1 MKISKKAVSLL
12 LAATMILS
20 CVAIAIPFISFD
32 ALAADIEINGVTQ
45 ERVVSDYA
53 TTYDKYAAEFLN
65 GHSQPTNIVIPGLS
79 TDDDYVTQGMAYYP
93 QKDWMLITAYHGNTA
108 ETGVQPS
115 MVFCIDNATGEFV
128 AMFSFKN
135 IDGSANTD
143 HGGGIAI
150 SENNIYYA
158 CGDMDR
164 KIAYAPL
171 YALDGIENEADKY
184 REIQLVD
191 EQDFYEIGSVTKS
204 SKTAYT
210 AYVCYDQGVLWT
222 GNFYDEGAILGIVA
236 ADYNAPANDAAN
248 SMVWGY
254 RLSGSTPAEEWANL
268 MGATGKDC
276 QGNPSYVVALHSEID
291 DVQYAVVDN
300 GKIYISQSYGTG
312 KGTLSVSVG
321 GMDDYSHLCVADID
335 LSVPGNKTITFKT
348 DANGNTRT
356 VNDAY
361 EINWY
366 QSFDFMPMS
375 EGLCVI
381 NDYVFM
387 TFESACNKY
396 LHNAG
401 AMGNC
406 NMPVDVVWKMD
417 QHALMGEERPDDCAS
432 MYYDKVTSL
441 SQIEDGEE
449 YMIIYESPEKDPVT
463 MKNYLY
469 ALSSNG
475 GFHDYKLAKRYAAS
489 NEGYAGAVGH
499 VIKNYE
505 ITDDRL
511 YLHDPENDDL
521 VENRWTITGANSG
534 NLRIK
539 SASTYFSNYRNFYFN
554 KDVIAMT
561 NDASAD
567 LNNLGIMEAGN
578 GSFYLYYDTN
588 GTATAGGE
596 TYLWCNDFSVAGYE
610 AAVNN
615 WYTNKAASNAKMYS
629 DLKETKGTFH
639 TDGLGTTNVIGQSV
653 GENVYLRQL
662 HIYKRVPDYYS
673 STVENRVFTDLNAE
687 LQADGTYKI
696 VMETY
701 ATDPTQYQ
709 MVDERPTD
717 FIFVVDA
724 SGSMTNNAD
733 VIEYTNTK
741 TEGVKFNHI
750 EDESNV
756 WYVYHEGEYCR
767 LENHKY
773 ETGKWSGFLSKEY
786 CHCVTFRTSDGRKF
800 HLTPDG
806 FVDTTLQ
813 GDGPKGANNICLT
826 SGVGIRGGGGDEVHW
841 TGKIYER
848 KTKTRLD
855 GMKGALSNLIDSIA
869 GMNADHRMAVVTFGS
884 DGNDTASDSI
894 SNTWR
899 NTGLYTNSSTTM
911 VQYSGSGT
919 ITNEAYA
926 NVFYNKSQKETV
938 KSIINAID
946 TTTGDPDTFVNYGF
960 DMANNIIDN
969 SDATYVTAKDMS
981 ATTNRNVCIIMLT
994 DGIPG
999 KGGDNTTSA
1008 TNVANESIKIAKEL
1022 KAKGAYI
1029 YTIQLGNNSMDGFN
1043 MHNYLEYVSSNYL
1056 VAENMTTPGSRNTD
1070 RIDYHYDLNFTSFT
1084 SADILSKTLM
1094 ESIRDNNTNATA
1106 LLGPESV
1113 IYQQLTDAFI
1123 IPEDATVKTELVDG
1137 YYDAIGRLTFDD
1149 ENGTLAPST
1158 ITSTLT
1164 KNDRQLYVKGYD
1176 YSARYIGDRKP
1187 GQKLRVTITG
1197 VLANGEAE
1205 NIINTS
1211 INDTS
1216 TTAVWESI
1224 DHEVPFKYFPYK
1236 TFSIP
1241 EYNYVLD
1248 FGFQM
1253 LDTDV
1258 NGTLIATSDTLS
1270 KLDTTKYPTE
1280 AANGMVKISTNNSDL
1295 IYSHNPEV
1303 KKDSAYVL
1311 IQRTEGENPENNYD
1325 WFKINVSPASNV
1337 YYEQSGFTPVAAG
1350 DNAKWAD
1357 DGNQTFTTQDLT
1369 DSKTDTYGF
1378 DTHYADSSNGY
1389 SNGVASKV
1397 TINKNARKSDAQ
1409 TFEFYGTGFD
1419 LVSACGSR
1427 TGTLAVKVTNTKTNK
1442 VEKAYLVDT
1451 YYRDTNIV
1459 SSNYGLLYQV
1469 PVVSFTS
1476 EEAANFKVEVTALYL
1491 SSSNALKPWKKEV
1504 VETNSVDE
1512 IEAFAVVAEDNS
1524 SIYDE
1529 LAELGMDDLANAE
1542 LELVWFDE
1550 NSVLNGGT
1558 GAFGAES
1565 DVEMAAESIDRDL
1578 ACYLDGFRI
1587 YHPLGSDSTNYIA
1600 SEQNATY
1607 INVINNIGDTDD
1619 FITSG
1624 TDISSLAY
1632 IVPTSEGSPSFNFA
1646 NYQKYGPQ
1654 NEFYLNPGSGALAFN
1669 VQLSNTAEVHLGLR
1683 AVTGTASV
1691 TIGSGNGDTTQK
1703 TFEIN
1708 SATEMYYDITEL
1720 LDVDQNTG
1728 IATITIRNTGTAG
1741 MLAVNN
1747 IKMTQNGAVAAISED
1762 DINMFSLAMNA
1773 PVEEAFVVNGTVTT
1787 EKAEEPSQE
1796 PEVPA
1801 EKTFIEKAIAF
1812 FKNIFAMVVGF
1823 VSDVIVSIS
1832 KGGLF
1837 NGAIY

>member
-1 MKISKKAVSLL
+1 MKTSKRIVSLL
-12 LAATMILS
+12 LTASMILS
-20 CVAIAIPFISFD
+20 CFAVAIPFFKLEAS
-32 ALAADIEINGVTQ
+32 AADIITINGVSQ
-45 ERVVSDYA
+45 ERIVGTDGSYQ

-79 TDDDYVTQGMAYYP
+79 NEDDYVTQGMAYYP

-108 ETGVQPS
+108 EAATANPS
-115 MVFCIDNATGEFV
+115 MVFCIDNVTGEFV
-128 AMFSFKN
+128 AMFSFIN
-135 IDGSANTD
+135 VDGTANTD

-158 CGDMDR
+158 CGDKDR

-171 YALDGIENEADKY
+171 SALDGIENEADKY
-184 REIQLVD
+184 REIQLVA

-204 SKTAYT
+204 DKTAYT

-222 GNFYDEGAILGIVA
+222 GNFYDEGAVLGFIA

-276 QGNPSYVVALHSEID
+276 QGNPSYVVALSDNIK

-312 KGTLSVSVG
+312 KGTMSVSVG
-321 GMDDYSHLCVADID
+321 GMDDYSHLTVADID

-348 DANGNTRT
+348 DANGTTRT

-361 EINWY
+361 HVNWY
-366 QSFDFMPMS
+366 QTFDFMPMS

-387 TFESACNKY
+387 TFESACYKY
-396 LHNAG
+396 REKAG
-401 AMGNC
+401 VMGNC
-406 NMPVDVVWKMD
+406 QMPVDVVWKMD
-417 QHALMGEERPDDCAS
+417 QHALLGEERPDDCAS

-463 MKNYLY
+463 MKNYIY

-475 GFHDYKLAKRYAAS
+475 GFHDYKLAKRYATGS
-489 NEGYAGAVGH
+489 EGYAGAVGH
-499 VIKNYE
+499 VIKDYE
-505 ITDDRL
+505 ITDGRL

-521 VENRWTITGANSG
+521 VENRWTITGANTG

-561 NDASAD
+561 NDASND
-567 LNNLGIMEAGN
+567 LNNIGIMEAGN

-610 AAVNN
+610 TKVNN

-629 DLKETKGTFH
+629 GLKETKGTFH
-639 TDGLGTTNVIGQSV
+639 TDGLGTNNVIGQSV
-653 GENVYLRQL
+653 GENVYLGQL

-709 MVDERPTD
+709 MVEERPTD

-724 SGSMTNNAD
+724 SSSMTNNSD
-733 VIEYTNTK
+733 VYTYTSQGVQNITFNNV
-741 TEGVKFNHI
+741 EGGGKFI
-750 EDESNV
+750 YYD
-756 WYVYHEGEYCR
+756 GEYCELSR
-767 LENHKY
+767 HKY
-773 ETGKWSGFLSKEY
+773 HNGDGFIGIGRTY
-786 CHCVTFRTSDGRKF
+786 YHCVDFRTSDNRVF
-800 HLTPDG
+800 HLTPNG
-806 FVDTTLQ
+806 IVDTTLQ
-813 GDGPKGANNICLT
+813 GDGPDGTDNICKT
-826 SGVGIRGGGGDEVHW
+826 TGVGQNKGGGDTSHGSYEIFSR
-841 TGKIYER
+841 TGE
-848 KTKTRLD
+848 TRLA
-855 GMKGALSNLIDSIA
+855 GMKRAMGSLIDSIA

-884 DGNDTASDSI
+884 DAADDVA
-894 SNTWR
+894 WL
-899 NTGLYTNSSTTM
+899 NTGLYTNTSTAM

-919 ITNEAYA
+919 ITPEAYSS
-926 NVFYNKSQKETV
+926 VFYNKDQKNTV
-938 KSIINAID
+938 KNIINAID
-946 TTTGDPDTFVNYGF
+946 TSSKGDSDTFVNYGF

-999 KGGDNTTSA
+999 KGGSDITSA

-1022 KAKGAYI
+1022 KAKGAYV
-1029 YTIQLGNNSMDGFN
+1029 YTVQLGNNNMDGFN

-1070 RIDYHYDLNFTSFT
+1070 RIDYHYDFNLSSFT
-1084 SADILSKTLM
+1084 TDDVLSAALVS
-1094 ESIRDNNTNATA
+1094 SIKDNSGNATA
-1106 LLGPESV
+1106 ILGPDAV
-1113 IYQQLTDAFI
+1113 IYQKLTDAFI

-1205 NIINTS
+1205 DIINTS

-1241 EYNYVLD
+1241 EYNYALD
-1248 FGFQM
+1248 FGFDM
-1253 LDTDV
+1253 LDVDV
-1258 NGTLIATSDTLS
+1258 NGELIAVSDTLS
-1270 KLDTTKYPTE
+1270 KLDTTKYPVESTT
-1280 AANGMVKISTNNSDL
+1280 GMVAIQTTGENSHRNL

-1311 IQRTEGENPENNYD
+1311 IYRDEGENPENKYD
-1325 WFKINVSPASNV
+1325 WFKINIVPASNI
-1337 YYEQSGFTPVAAG
+1337 YYEQDGFKTGASGKAEWTNDGTPA
-1350 DNAKWAD
+1350 
-1357 DGNQTFTTQDLT
+1357 QTYQDL
-1369 DSKTDTYGF
+1369 SVAETDTYGY
-1378 DTHYADSSNGY
+1378 DSHYANGKNAHSNG
-1389 SNGVASKV
+1389 AAKKV
-1397 TINKNARKSDAQ
+1397 TISKTNNKSATQ

-1419 LVSACGSR
+1419 LVSACGAT
-1427 TGTLAVKVTNTKTNK
+1427 TGTLAVKVSDKDGK
-1442 VEKAYLVDT
+1442 LVKAYLVDT
-1451 YYRDTNIV
+1451 YCSDTSLTTGEDGLLCQVPIV
-1459 SSNYGLLYQV
+1459 S
-1469 PVVSFTS
+1469 F
-1476 EEAANFKVEVTALYL
+1476 ANDTGIAEKYKVEVTAIYL
-1491 SSSNALKPWKKEV
+1491 STSNALKPV
-1504 VETNSVDE
+1504 AASVTETVPAGE
-1512 IEAFAVVAEDNS
+1512 LEATTAVVEDNS
-1524 SIYDE
+1524 AIYDE
-1529 LAELGMDDLANAE
+1529 LAALGMNDIANAD
-1542 LELVWFDE
+1542 LELVWFDD
-1550 NSVLNGGT
+1550 NSILNGGT
-1558 GAFGAES
+1558 GANGKV
-1565 DVEMAAESIDRDL
+1565 DDIEMAGDSTVTEL
-1578 ACYLDGFRI
+1578 NCYLDGFRI
-1587 YHPLGSDSTNYIA
+1587 YHPLNTDYTGYIPSEQGATYLNVLNNISNIYSDSELVDET
-1600 SEQNATY
+1600 
-1607 INVINNIGDTDD
+1607 V
-1619 FITSG
+1619 F
-1624 TDISSLAY
+1624 SSFAY
-1632 IVPTSEGSPSFNFA
+1632 IVGSGESSFTFG
-1646 NYQKYGPQ
+1646 NYKEKGPQ
-1654 NEFYLNPGSGALAFN
+1654 NELYLKTGGNAIAFK
-1669 VQLSNTAEVHLGLR
+1669 VQRQSPNGEVHLGLR
-1683 AVTGTASV
+1683 AVTGTTKIKVSSGEKAV
-1691 TIGSGNGDTTQK
+1691 TFDV
-1703 TFEIN
+1703 N
-1708 SATEMYYDITEL
+1708 SATEMYYDITEFITT
-1720 LDVDQNTG
+1720 DATG
-1728 IATITIRNTGTAG
+1728 VANITIQNVGTGV
-1741 MLAVNN
+1741 LAVNN
-1747 IKMTQNGAVAAISED
+1747 IKLTGNNTAPGLSED
-1762 DINMFSLAMNA
+1762 DLSTFSIALNA
-1773 PVEEAFVVNGTVTT
+1773 TAEEAVVDNGKVTV
-1787 EKAEEPSQE
+1787 EKPEEPAT
-1796 PEVPA
+1796 PGVDAPT
-1801 EKTFIEKAIAF
+1801 EKTFFEILIDFVKNLFDKILAF
-1812 FKNIFAMVVGF
+1812 LTNVLA
-1823 VSDVIVSIS
+1823 
-1832 KGGLF
+1832 KGGNF
-1837 NGAIY
+1837 